1 VNGSWLILGLLD
13 LAVLLVVLLVLT
25 AGQRLQY
32 QKIVHISV
40 PIQKTALRK
49 TFLTSNWVTR
59 IFVAIVF
66 HCAALSL
73 LSQHPAFQSPLWL
86 GLLLQGFAYV
96 SALTY
101 YLSVREQV

>member
-1 VNGSWLILGLLD
+1 MLGLLD
-13 LAVLLVVLLVLT
+13 LTALFVVLLVLT

-32 QKIVHISV
+32 QKIVHISE
-40 PIQKTALRK
+40 PIQKTVLRN
-49 TFLTSNWVTR
+49 TALTSSWVTR
-59 IFVAIVF
+59 IFVAIVL
-66 HCAALSL
+66 HCVAISL

-86 GLLLQGFAYV
+86 GLLLQGFAYA